1 MENNLFGNS
10 LMTSK
15 AFLLLAHWVDDTN
28 KETVAY
34 ILNPKVYILINTE
47 NVVKKNTTKV
57 CNIFQFPISCIVKSL
72 VRRLKWKISDSFM
85 QIYLTE
91 HHIQYIKCFCL
102 K

>member
-34 ILNPKVYILINTE
+34 ILNPKIYILRNIE
-47 NVVKKNTTKV
+47 NVVKK
-57 CNIFQFPISCIVKSL
+57 
-72 VRRLKWKISDSFM
+72 
-85 QIYLTE
+85 
-91 HHIQYIKCFCL
+91 HH
-102 K
+102 

>member
-47 NVVKKNTTKV
+47 NVVKKTPLKYAIYSN
-57 CNIFQFPISCIVKSL
+57 FP
-72 VRRLKWKISDSFM
+72 F
-85 QIYLTE
+85 LT
-91 HHIQYIKCFCL
+91 L
-102 K
+102 